1 MVNLIKYIKYFS
13 WKLYQIFYIFIFPSL
28 GIIFHVFYQVDC
40 EGEASYIAH
49 FFLMYLYPL
58 PDGSWMDDQNI

>member
-1 MVNLIKYIKYFS
+1 V
-13 WKLYQIFYIFIFPSL
+13 YQIFYIFVFPSL
-28 GIIFHVFYQVDC
+28 GIIFNVFYQVDC

-58 PDGSWMDDQNI
+58 PDGG